1 MQRDGDARNHDP
13 MTDRNSPIT
22 ARQELARHW
31 PIVLAAALG
40 VGFGTMGIGFYSLG
54 LFVKPLQ
61 AEFGW
66 SRAAVSGAATF
77 QQLGIFLSAPLIGRL
92 ADRIGLRPLAIASY
106 IAMPLALVA
115 LSMAGPSVWG
125 WYGLWLLVSL
135 AGCGTTPAAWARMVS
150 MRFDAARGLALGL
163 MLVGTGL
170 AAALVPALLG
180 PIFAHDGWRTA
191 TLVMAG
197 AAALVGIPL
206 GLMQSREVPAPAV
219 GEQGGHFASREGGHF
234 ERNRPVFMLLAI
246 AFLVGVIVAGLI
258 IHLVPMLVDRGMD
271 AGLAAKMAASI
282 GLAVIAAR
290 VIVGW
295 LFDRFHAPYVAA
307 VFLAMPVGSCLLL
320 GLGGPVLPAALMLG
334 LAAGA
339 EVDMLA
345 FFTSRYAAMKN
356 YGATYGV
363 ILGTFSLGAA
373 LGPMMVGYSVD
384 ATGGYGAAL
393 AGSGLGLG
401 LVVVLI
407 ACLGP
412 YRAQE

>member
-1 MQRDGDARNHDP
+1 MQGEGDVRNLGL
-13 MTDRNSPIT
+13 MTDRIQPLT

-77 QQLGIFLSAPLIGRL
+77 QQLGIFLSAPLVGRL
-92 ADRIGLRPLAIASY
+92 VDRIGLRPLAMASY

-135 AGCGTTPAAWARMVS
+135 AGCGTTPAVWARMVS

-180 PIFAHDGWRTA
+180 PVFAHDGWRTA

-197 AAALVGIPL
+197 AAAVVGIPL
-206 GLMQSREVPAPAV
+206 GLMQSREAPVA
-219 GEQGGHFASREGGHF
+219 AAREKGGHF

-373 LGPMMVGYSVD
+373 LGPMMVGASVD
-384 ATGGYGAAL
+384 ATGGYGLAL

-412 YRAQE
+412 YRSGE

>member
-1 MQRDGDARNHDP
+1 
-13 MTDRNSPIT
+13 MTDRNQPLT

-77 QQLGIFLSAPLIGRL
+77 QQLGIFLSAPLVGRL
-92 ADRIGLRPLAIASY
+92 ADRIGLRPLAVASY
-106 IAMPLALVA
+106 VAMPLALVA

-180 PIFAHDGWRTA
+180 PVFAHDGWRTA

-206 GLMQSREVPAPAV
+206 GLMQSREAPAPAAR
-219 GEQGGHFASREGGHF
+219 EKDGHFANREGGHF

-373 LGPMMVGYSVD
+373 LGPMMVGASVD

>member
-1 MQRDGDARNHDP
+1 
-13 MTDRNSPIT
+13 MTDRNRNIT
-22 ARQELARHW
+22 ARQELAQHW

-66 SRAAVSGAATF
+66 SRGAVSGAATF

-92 ADRIGLRPLAIASY
+92 ADRVGLRPLAIVSY

-115 LSMAGPSVWG
+115 LSFAGPSVWG

-150 MRFDAARGLALGL
+150 MRFDKARGLALGL

-180 PIFAHDGWRTA
+180 PVFAHDGWRKA

-206 GLMQSREVPAPAV
+206 SLLQSRETPA
-219 GEQGGHFASREGGHF
+219 QIQQQGGHF

-258 IHLVPMLVDRGMD
+258 IHLVPLLVDRGMD
-271 AGLAAKMAASI
+271 AALAAKMAASI

-295 LFDRFHAPYVAA
+295 LFDRFHAPFVAA
-307 VFLAMPVGSCLLL
+307 LFLAMPVGSCLLL

-373 LGPMMVGYSVD
+373 LGPMLVGFSVD
-384 ATGGYGAAL
+384 VTGGYGAAL
-393 AGSGLGLG
+393 AGSAAGLG

-407 ACLGP
+407 ALLGP
-412 YRAQE
+412 YRADDGAPQ

>member
-1 MQRDGDARNHDP
+1 

-77 QQLGIFLSAPLIGRL
+77 QQLGIFLSAPLVGRL

-206 GLMQSREVPAPAV
+206 GLMQSREAPAPV
-219 GEQGGHFASREGGHF
+219 MREKGGHF

-307 VFLAMPVGSCLLL
+307 VFLAMPVGSCVLL